1 MKNKSD
7 IKKILVTRTD
17 KLGDVILTLPLI
29 TQLKKN
35 YPDARIYFLVSNY
48 VKDLI
53 EHYEG
58 VDDLIFVEDYESFRA
73 KTKYFKS
80 EKIDVVINVFPR
92 FELAL
97 AFFISGINIR
107 IGSGYRWYSFLY
119 NEKIYEHRKHAI
131 KHESDYN
138 LNLLKPIIPNI
149 DYNKTFYFKYNTDEI
164 SALKNKLLAL
174 DFDLSGKFIILH
186 PSSRGSAMDLPTE
199 KFKNLCSEILKNF
212 TDFNV
217 VFSGSNDDLEKTNK
231 MLSEFNESERK
242 RIFNL
247 AGTLNLKE
255 LMILIDSSKLFIS
268 NSTGP
273 IHIAGALNKNIIGF
287 YPDKIPMNSERWRP
301 LSENAII
308 LKPKI
313 PEDMN
318 SISNEDIISSVQN
331 ILNKK

>member
-1 MKNKSD
+1 
-7 IKKILVTRTD
+7 
-17 KLGDVILTLPLI
+17 
-29 TQLKKN
+29 
-35 YPDARIYFLVSNY
+35 
-48 VKDLI
+48 
-53 EHYEG
+53 
-58 VDDLIFVEDYESFRA
+58 
-73 KTKYFKS
+73 
-80 EKIDVVINVFPR
+80 
-92 FELAL
+92 
-97 AFFISGINIR
+97 
-107 IGSGYRWYSFLY
+107 
-119 NEKIYEHRKHAI
+119 
-131 KHESDYN
+131 
-138 LNLLKPIIPNI
+138 
-149 DYNKTFYFKYNTDEI
+149 
-164 SALKNKLLAL
+164 
-174 DFDLSGKFIILH
+174 
-186 PSSRGSAMDLPTE
+186 MDLPTE